1 MNEKQLIH
9 SSGKGDKEAFA
20 KLYGLYKD
28 RLYRYAYYRLGN
40 ACDAEDAVCDTILLA
55 FEEIGDLRKASAFSA
70 WLFKMHYATCSKYV
84 ARQIDNRECDNVD
97 DFENSAKLSEEMN
110 TMSTEL
116 NEGLN
121 ILNDQEREVVLL
133 SIVAGFNSREISDIT
148 GLTDGGVRCKLSRS
162 LEKLKNFLE

>member
-9 SSGKGDKEAFA
+9 SSRRGDSEAFA

-40 ACDAEDAVCDTILLA
+40 SCDAEDAVCDTVLSA
-55 FEEIGDLRKASAFSA
+55 FEEISNLRKASAFSA
-70 WLFKMHYATCSKYV
+70 WIFKMHYATCSKYV
-84 ARQIDNRECDNVD
+84 ARQIDMKESANID
-97 DFENSAKLSEEMN
+97 DFENSAKLSININ
-110 TMSTEL
+110 TLSAEL

-121 ILNDQEREVVLL
+121 ILNEQEREVVLL

-162 LEKLKNFLE
+162 LEKLRDFLE